1 MSAGELVA
9 RCFHARTAA
18 HIFHLKTRSY
28 AVHMALHGFYDEIV
42 DLADAFAETYQG
54 CIGLIEDY
62 PTRYTMPATA
72 EAMLSELYNWIEDN
86 RESIAEEPHLQA
98 LIDDI
103 QSLIDST
110 QYKLKFLK

>member
-28 AVHMALHGFYDEIV
+28 AAHMALHGFYDEIV

-54 CIGLIEDY
+54 CSGLIEDY
-62 PTRYTMPATA
+62 PPRFSMPTTA

-86 RESIAEEPHLQA
+86 REDISDETHLQA

-103 QSLIDST
+103 MTLIEST
-110 QYKLKFLK
+110 KYKLRFLK

>member
-1 MSAGELVA
+1 MSAGELIS

-54 CIGLIEDY
+54 CVGLIEDY

-72 EAMLSELYNWIEDN
+72 EAMLSDLYDWIEDN
-86 RESIAEEPHLQA
+86 REGISDESHLQA

-103 QSLIDST
+103 LTLVEST
-110 QYKLKFLK
+110 KYKLRFLK